1 MRQLT
6 TLCPQ
11 PDHIATPTSGPRP
24 RWMTFW
30 WLLMVVLF
38 SQCAR
43 PFQPLAL
50 ETRSYQQTA
59 SAPADASEGLQITYD
74 TFGILEISNNR
85 RYVKKIQKHNIRL
98 LPVRLENTT
107 RDTLTVSRSDLQVFG
122 EYEAVATPSLKKL
135 QYVRQVSWP
144 YLLFLL
150 FDFTVSNGGGD
161 VRVRLTYFPIGTAYG
176 ISNFAVARVA
186 NRKFRQSMQQYA
198 TYPVAVP
205 PAKRATPCYP
215 SLPTSLPTNCKS
227 AMWPR
232 PASRSVAAHRKQ
244 LRHYTLYIGVVLL
257 ATISVSQAQDRAVVH
272 LLTVDKNTQEPV
284 ADVELTIDAI
294 QKTFTTNEAG
304 VVTVL
309 LPVSY
314 YNVRASS
321 LGIVNQSFQIVVQ
334 RDTTFTFPVTVASRV
349 LDEVKIIE
357 SRINEKAKHSV
368 AGIETI
374 TPQQVQQL
382 PMLAGEKD
390 VVKSLTLLP
399 GVQTGTEGS
408 AQLLVRGGTADQNLY
423 LLDQATLYHSGHLL
437 GFLSSFNP
445 LATDSVTLYKGGFPA
460 RYGGRLSA
468 ILDAR
473 VKEANLDS
481 LRVEGNIG
489 IISSKASVEV
499 PLVRNKASLLL
510 AGRRTYLDVFQR
522 LATASQPVRNQVSH
536 SFYDVNAKGVYYF
549 GPNHKLTAHFY
560 QDRDSYF
567 DIIDDRTNNSL
578 SENRLTWR
586 NRVMGLTWNHPLS
599 ASVQHSLSLSHS
611 RYGLEQKEVREQPE
625 ADNNYRSVYT
635 SSIQDISIKN
645 NLRIVLSNYFSLD
658 AGVQFEY
665 YDTEPVTLRSQEVGQ
680 FSEAKNLPSQTAY
693 QGALYGEGHLQWR
706 AYTVD
711 VGLRMS
717 HYWVA
722 QRGYFNP
729 EPRLNIKRTINERDA
744 VKLSYTRMAQPL
756 HLLTDP
762 GLGLPINLWVASNEQ
777 IAPQTAHQINGGY
790 YTSFLAANNNYSL
803 SVEGYYKQMQD
814 IVAYRDGYSSSSF
827 TNQAQNG
834 PARLG
839 NPGGAGRGHLLR
851 GRSAAGKNH
860 GRTYRLAGL
869 HLVQNH
875 PPL

>member
-1 MRQLT
+1 
-6 TLCPQ
+6 
-11 PDHIATPTSGPRP
+11 
-24 RWMTFW
+24 
-30 WLLMVVLF
+30 
-38 SQCAR
+38 
-43 PFQPLAL
+43 
-50 ETRSYQQTA
+50 
-59 SAPADASEGLQITYD
+59 
-74 TFGILEISNNR
+74 
-85 RYVKKIQKHNIRL
+85 
-98 LPVRLENTT
+98 
-107 RDTLTVSRSDLQVFG
+107 
-122 EYEAVATPSLKKL
+122 
-135 QYVRQVSWP
+135 
-144 YLLFLL
+144 
-150 FDFTVSNGGGD
+150 
-161 VRVRLTYFPIGTAYG
+161 
-176 ISNFAVARVA
+176 
-186 NRKFRQSMQQYA
+186 
-198 TYPVAVP
+198 
-205 PAKRATPCYP
+205 
-215 SLPTSLPTNCKS
+215 
-227 AMWPR
+227 MWPR
-232 PASRSVAAHRKQ
+232 PASRSVAAHRKHP
-244 LRHYTLYIGVVLL
+244 RYYTIYIGLLLL
-257 ATISVSQAQDRAVVH
+257 ATVTVSQAQDRAVVH

-294 QKTFTTNEAG
+294 QKTFTTNKAG

-321 LGIVNQSFQIVVQ
+321 LGIVSQDFQIVVQ
-334 RDTTFTFPVTVASRV
+334 RDTTFTFPVTIESRV
-349 LDEVKIIE
+349 LDEVEIVE
-357 SRINEKAKHSV
+357 SRINEKAKHSG
-368 AGIETI
+368 AGVETI

-408 AQLLVRGGTADQNLY
+408 AQLLVRGGTTDQNLY

-481 LRVEGNIG
+481 LRVDGNIG

-522 LATASQPVRNQVSH
+522 LASANKPVREQVSY
-536 SFYDVNAKGVYYF
+536 SFYDFNGKGVYYF
-549 GPNHKLTAHFY
+549 GSDHKLTAHFY

-567 DIIDDRTNNSL
+567 DIVDDRTNNNL

-586 NRVMGLTWNHPLS
+586 NRVMGLTWEHPLS
-599 ASVQHSLSLSHS
+599 ARVQHSLSLSNS

-645 NLRIVLSNYFSLD
+645 NLRITLSDYFSLD
-658 AGVQFEY
+658 AGVQLER
-665 YDTEPVTLRSQEVGQ
+665 YDTEPVTLRSQEAGQ
-680 FSEAKNLPSQTAY
+680 VTEGQNLPSQTTY
-693 QGALYGEGHLQWR
+693 QGALYGEGHLEWR

-790 YTSFLAANNNYSL
+790 YTSFLAGNNNYSL
-803 SVEGYYKQMQD
+803 SVEGYYKRMQD

-834 PARLG
+834 PARWETLVVR
-839 NPGGAGRGHLLR
+839 GAGTSYGGEVLLEKTTGELTGWLAYTLSKTTHRFDALNAGEAFPSRYDRRHDLSLVMFYPLSDKWNLNANFSYATGQPVTLPVATYLGFSFDYDRAVIDDRPALSYTQGRRNSYRMKDFHRLDVALQRKLRWRQVTGTLELGVFNLYNRQNPYYYYADSSGARGGISTIKSVSLFPIIP
-851 GRSAAGKNH
+851 S
-860 GRTYRLAGL
+860 
-869 HLVQNH
+869 VSVSFSF
-875 PPL
+875 

>member
-1 MRQLT
+1 
-6 TLCPQ
+6 
-11 PDHIATPTSGPRP
+11 
-24 RWMTFW
+24 
-30 WLLMVVLF
+30 MV
-38 SQCAR
+38 
-43 PFQPLAL
+43 
-50 ETRSYQQTA
+50 
-59 SAPADASEGLQITYD
+59 
-74 TFGILEISNNR
+74 
-85 RYVKKIQKHNIRL
+85 
-98 LPVRLENTT
+98 
-107 RDTLTVSRSDLQVFG
+107 TV
-122 EYEAVATPSLKKL
+122 A
-135 QYVRQVSWP
+135 
-144 YLLFLL
+144 
-150 FDFTVSNGGGD
+150 
-161 VRVRLTYFPIGTAYG
+161 
-176 ISNFAVARVA
+176 
-186 NRKFRQSMQQYA
+186 
-198 TYPVAVP
+198 
-205 PAKRATPCYP
+205 
-215 SLPTSLPTNCKS
+215 
-227 AMWPR
+227 
-232 PASRSVAAHRKQ
+232 
-244 LRHYTLYIGVVLL
+244 
-257 ATISVSQAQDRAVVH
+257 QAQDRAVVR
-272 LLTVDKNTQEPV
+272 LLTVDKNTQQPV
-284 ADVELTIDAI
+284 ADVELTVDAI
-294 QKTFTTNEAG
+294 QRTFTTNEAG

-309 LPVSY
+309 LPVLY
-314 YNVRASS
+314 YNVRASG
-321 LGIVNQSFQIVVQ
+321 LGIISQTFQIVVQ
-334 RDTTFTFPVTVASRV
+334 RDTTFTFPVTVESRV
-349 LDEVKIIE
+349 LDEVEIKE
-357 SRINEKAKHSV
+357 SRINEKTKHNV
-368 AGIETI
+368 AGVETI

-390 VVKSLTLLP
+390 IVKSLTLLP

-481 LRVEGNIG
+481 LRVDANLG
-489 IISSKASVEV
+489 IISTKASVEV

-522 LATASQPVRNQVSH
+522 LASANKPVREQVSY
-536 SFYDVNAKGVYYF
+536 SFYDFNGKGVYNF
-549 GPNHKLTAHFY
+549 GPNHKLTAHYY

-567 DIIDDRTNNSL
+567 EIVDDRTSNSL
-578 SENRLTWR
+578 DEARLTWR
-586 NRVMGLTWNHPLS
+586 NRVMGLTWEHPLS
-599 ASVQHSLSLSHS
+599 PGVQHTLSLSNS

-625 ADNNYRSVYT
+625 ADNNYRASYT

-645 NLRIVLSNYFSLD
+645 NLRIALSDYFSLD
-658 AGVQFEY
+658 AGVQLER
-665 YDTEPVTLRSQEVGQ
+665 YDTEPVTLRSQEAGQ
-680 FSEAKNLPSQTAY
+680 VAEGQTLPSQTAY
-693 QGALYGEGHLQWR
+693 QGALYGEGHLQWG

-790 YTSFLAANNNYSL
+790 YTSFLAGNNNYSL
-803 SVEGYYKQMQD
+803 SVEGYYKRMQD

-834 PARLG
+834 PARWETLVVRGTGASYGAEVLLEKTTGELTGWLAYTLSKTTHRFDALNAGEAFPSRYDRRHDVSLVGFYQLSDKWKFNATFSYATGQPVTLPVATYLG
-839 NPGGAGRGHLLR
+839 FSFDYDRGVVDERPALSYTQGKRNSYRMKDFHRLDVALQRRLRWRKATGTLELGVFNLYNRQNPYYYYADSSGVRGGISTIKSVSLFPIIP
-851 GRSAAGKNH
+851 S
-860 GRTYRLAGL
+860 
-869 HLVQNH
+869 VSVSFSF
-875 PPL
+875 

>member
-1 MRQLT
+1 
-6 TLCPQ
+6 
-11 PDHIATPTSGPRP
+11 
-24 RWMTFW
+24 
-30 WLLMVVLF
+30 
-38 SQCAR
+38 
-43 PFQPLAL
+43 
-50 ETRSYQQTA
+50 
-59 SAPADASEGLQITYD
+59 
-74 TFGILEISNNR
+74 
-85 RYVKKIQKHNIRL
+85 
-98 LPVRLENTT
+98 
-107 RDTLTVSRSDLQVFG
+107 
-122 EYEAVATPSLKKL
+122 
-135 QYVRQVSWP
+135 
-144 YLLFLL
+144 
-150 FDFTVSNGGGD
+150 
-161 VRVRLTYFPIGTAYG
+161 
-176 ISNFAVARVA
+176 
-186 NRKFRQSMQQYA
+186 
-198 TYPVAVP
+198 
-205 PAKRATPCYP
+205 
-215 SLPTSLPTNCKS
+215 
-227 AMWPR
+227 MWPR
-232 PASRSVAAHRKQ
+232 PASRSVAAHRQQ
-244 LRHYTLYIGVVLL
+244 LRRCTLYIGVVLL
-257 ATISVSQAQDRAVVH
+257 AAVSVSQAQDRAVVH
-272 LLTVDKNTQEPV
+272 LLTVDKNTQKPV

-294 QKTFTTNEAG
+294 QKTFTTNEEG
-304 VVTVL
+304 VVTLL

-321 LGIVNQSFQIVVQ
+321 LGIVSQDFQIVVQ
-334 RDTTFTFPVTVASRV
+334 RDTTFTFSVTVASRV
-349 LDEVKIIE
+349 LDEVEIVE

-390 VVKSLTLLP
+390 IVKSLTLLP

-481 LRVEGNIG
+481 LRVDSNIG

-522 LATASQPVRNQVSH
+522 LASSNDPVREQVSY

-549 GPNHKLTAHFY
+549 GPDHKLTAHFY

-567 DIIDDRTNNSL
+567 DIVDDRANNSL

-586 NRVMGLTWNHPLS
+586 NRVMGLNWEKPLS
-599 ASVQHSLSLSHS
+599 MRVQHTLSLSTS
-611 RYGLEQKEVREQPE
+611 RYGLEQKEVRQQPE
-625 ADNNYRSVYT
+625 ADNNYQSVYT

-645 NLRIVLSNYFSLD
+645 NLRVTLSDYFSLD
-658 AGVQFEY
+658 AGVQLER
-665 YDTEPVTLRSQEVGQ
+665 YDTEPVTLFSQEAGQ
-680 FSEAKNLPSQTAY
+680 VTEGQNLPSQIAY
-693 QGALYGEGHLQWR
+693 QGSLYGEGHLEWL

-711 VGLRMS
+711 FGLRMS

-790 YTSFLAANNNYSL
+790 YTSFLAGNNNYSL
-803 SVEGYYKQMQD
+803 SVEGYYKKMQD

-834 PARLG
+834 PARWETLVVR
-839 NPGGAGRGHLLR
+839 GAGTSYGAEVLLEKTTGELTGWLAYTLSKTTHR
-851 GRSAAGKNH
+851 FDALNAGEAFPSRYDRRHDLSLVMFYPLSDKWKLNANFSYATGQPVTLPVATYLGFSFNYDRAVVNEQPTLSYTQGRRNS
-860 GRTYRLAGL
+860 YRMKDFHRLDMALQRRLRWRKMSGTL
-869 HLVQNH
+869 ELGVFN
-875 PPL
+875 LYNR